1 MTGATSGRNP
11 PPSAGQS
18 RRDKLLQALFGH
30 PGGPFSTAVMVLV
43 DAALIN
49 AAFICAYW
57 LRYMVEVGGVVDEAN
72 YVPLDAFMPAQI
84 SLTLITVFVLGAEGL
99 YRGPRRSSWPSQ
111 LSAIF
116 RGATIS
122 VAILIVIV
130 FVFRPYFFSRLIF
143 AQAWFLTAMFLSAA
157 RLVEDAGR
165 GMLRRRGFGVARLL
179 IVGAGTVG
187 RAVMQAIVA
196 QPSLGY
202 LVVGFVD
209 DNQEKLQDIGRFK
222 ALGGTGDIPRIVA
235 EMGVHEVIITL
246 PWLSRGKVLSI
257 MNHLQRKS
265 VLVKVVPDLFQIS
278 LSQVDIEEL
287 NGIPLIGL
295 REPQLKAV
303 SRLVKRAMDIAVS
316 ALGLLLLSPVLA
328 LAAILVR
335 LDSPGP
341 VVFRQQRV
349 GQWGTS
355 FTCYKFR
362 SMREGA
368 DEEKESLR
376 KQTENNEIT
385 FKLKED
391 PRRTRV
397 GSLIRRTSIDELPQ
411 LYNVFRGEMSL
422 VGPRPAVPSE
432 VESYEERHRKRL
444 QVRPGITGLWQVMGR
459 SELPFEEM
467 VMLDIYYIENW
478 SLALDLKILLRTIP
492 TVVIGRGAY

>member
-1 MTGATSGRNP
+1 
-11 PPSAGQS
+11 
-18 RRDKLLQALFGH
+18 
-30 PGGPFSTAVMVLV
+30 MVLV

-49 AAFICAYW
+49 AAFVCAYW
-57 LRYMVEVGGVVDEAN
+57 LRYMVEIGGVVDEAN
-72 YVPLDAFMPAQI
+72 YVPLDRFLPAQI
-84 SLTLITVFVLGAEGL
+84 ALTIITIVVLGVEGL

-122 VAILIVIV
+122 VAILIITL
-130 FVFRPYFFSRLIF
+130 FVSRSDFFLFSRLIF
-143 AQAWFLTAMFLSAA
+143 AQAWFLTAVFLGAA

-165 GMLRRRGFGVARLL
+165 GMLRRRGIGVARLL

-202 LVVGFVD
+202 QVVGFVD
-209 DNQEKLQDIGRFK
+209 DNQDKLQDIGRFK
-222 ALGGTGDIPRIVA
+222 ALGVTGDIPRIVA
-235 EMGVHEVIITL
+235 EKGVHEVIITL

-257 MNHLQRKS
+257 MSHLQKKN

-295 REPQLKAV
+295 REPSLKAI
-303 SRLVKRAMDIAVS
+303 SRFVKRAMDVTVS
-316 ALGLLLLSPVLA
+316 ALGLLLLSPLLA
-328 LAAILVR
+328 LAAVLVR
-335 LDSPGP
+335 ADSPGP
-341 VVFRQQRV
+341 VIFRQERV
-349 GQWGTS
+349 GQWGTT

-368 DEEKESLR
+368 DNEKETLR
-376 KQTENNEIT
+376 KRTESSEIT
-385 FKLKED
+385 FKLKQD

-432 VESYEERHRKRL
+432 VDSYEDWHRKRL

-467 VMLDIYYIENW
+467 VMLDIYYVENW
-478 SLALDLKILLRTIP
+478 SLALDLKIMLRTIP
-492 TVVIGRGAY
+492 TVLIGRGAY